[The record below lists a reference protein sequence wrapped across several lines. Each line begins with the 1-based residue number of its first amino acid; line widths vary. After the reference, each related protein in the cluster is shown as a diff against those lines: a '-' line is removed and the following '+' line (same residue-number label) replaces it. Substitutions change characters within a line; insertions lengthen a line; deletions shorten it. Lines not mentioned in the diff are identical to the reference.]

1 MLEAIL
7 EFFGELFLGS
17 KKIKPWVKTI
27 IVSVLV
33 FALTGLFA
41 NGAYLTW
48 REQGSIVGTVV
59 MAVLGLAFF
68 CGGVWLVWIGH
79 KSRWDIH

>member
-33 FALTGLFA
+33 FELTALFA

-48 REQGSIVGTVV
+48 REQGSILGTVV

>member
-7 EFFGELFLGS
+7 EFVGELFLGS

-27 IVSVLV
+27 LVSVFVLV
-33 FALTGLFA
+33 VTALFA

-48 REQGSIVGTVV
+48 SEEGSIVGTIV

-68 CGGVWLVWIGH
+68 CGGVGLVWIGH
-79 KSRWDIH
+79 KSRWDVH

>member
-17 KKIKPWVKTI
+17 KKIKPWVKTV
-27 IVSVLV
+27 IVSALV
-33 FALTGLFA
+33 FAVTGLFA

>member
-17 KKIKPWVKTI
+17 KKIKPWVKTV

-48 REQGSIVGTVV
+48 REQGSILGTVV
-59 MAVLGLAFF
+59 MAVLGLVFF
-68 CGGVWLVWIGH
+68 FGGVWLVWIGH